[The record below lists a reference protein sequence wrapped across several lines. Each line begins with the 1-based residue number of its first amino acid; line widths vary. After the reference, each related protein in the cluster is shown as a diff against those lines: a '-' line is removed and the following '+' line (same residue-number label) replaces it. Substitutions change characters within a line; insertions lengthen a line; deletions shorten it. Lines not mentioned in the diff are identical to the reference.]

1 MRHKVLNAAPGREL
15 NRGDGGDGGDG
26 EDKGDGGDRR
36 NQEVFSS
43 QSSSPSP
50 PSSPGLERYR
60 EKLGLGED
68 DIRAF

>member
-1 MRHKVLNAAPGREL
+1 MRHKVLNAAPRREL
-15 NRGDGGDGGDG
+15 NRGDGGDEGDG
-26 EDKGDGGDRR
+26 EDRR

-43 QSSSPSP
+43 QAP
-50 PSSPGLERYR
+50 SPGLERYR